1 MKNII
6 DIYNDNAKHFRLVAV
21 GDALCHAN
29 LYRAC
34 KNTGYAHI
42 LSDYK
47 LNKNDLNFYNQE
59 SNYKPTKRL
68 VLRRWIEEVIRREG
82 YQAGEIN
89 YVFCSSDYH
98 RQMNRDFLGHDYY
111 TDVITFEERESR
123 VEEGIINGEVYI
135 DVATVTDN
143 ASLYNS
149 LPINEMRRVIVHG
162 ALHLCGHRD
171 KAPTAER
178 NMRRMENK
186 YLKLLREEML

>member
-1 MKNII
+1 MI
-6 DIYNDNAKHFRLVAV
+6 H
-21 GDALCHAN
+21 
-29 LYRAC
+29 
-34 KNTGYAHI
+34 
-42 LSDYK
+42 
-47 LNKNDLNFYNQE
+47 FYNQE

-143 ASLYNS
+143 APLYNS